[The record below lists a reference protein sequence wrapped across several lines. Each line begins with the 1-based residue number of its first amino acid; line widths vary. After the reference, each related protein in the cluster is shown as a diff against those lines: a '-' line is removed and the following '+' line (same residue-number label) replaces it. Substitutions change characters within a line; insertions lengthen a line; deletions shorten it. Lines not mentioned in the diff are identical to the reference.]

1 MCNNNFS
8 SAQSDRSEGGR
19 NLTRVIVV
27 MKERISSIIERL
39 PLGGL
44 IGERTQNTESKIGPP
59 SPLPAVVGGLYHFYH
74 SMEKFGKKGRAGL
87 ERVRVTDDF
96 LERRL

>member
-8 SAQSDRSEGGR
+8 SAQSDMSEGGR
-19 NLTRVIVV
+19 NLTGVIVV

-44 IGERTQNTESKIGPP
+44 IGERTQNTESKIEPP
-59 SPLPAVVGGLYHFYH
+59 FIPLSSCGGGLYHFYH
-74 SMEKFGKKGRAGL
+74 RWKGTEKSF
-87 ERVRVTDDF
+87 ERVRVTDEF